1 VHAGVPEQRA
11 ALARRLFEAAVQADD
26 VELLGDHCRGTVEGA
41 AAAAR
46 VLVSL
51 LVDDAKRTARLADL
65 RVVRDAQARRAAA
78 KGRAPGDTPASP
90 APLPGEDREVWDHDR
105 QCRIAWCRV
114 NGDHRSEAEVAAEL
128 GVKPGTLR
136 AMLDRGRALSASP
149 IVGRSTLKL
158 SGPGDDAKV
167 RAAAGD
173 RTDGFRERMRMD
185 ARKASPKASRNV
197 VDHARM
203 LREMEALADGVR
215 KTGKV
220 DLRRVLAD
228 KTRLGALATLEADG
242 VLLRTGEPDLHG
254 VQPYA
259 IANSDAQ
266 RAEFRDTFRA
276 WAQKD
281 RSRARDAQEATA

>member
-1 VHAGVPEQRA
+1 VADLDDLADALAVFEVHAGFPEQRA

-203 LREMEALADGVR
+203 LR
-215 KTGKV
+215 
-220 DLRRVLAD
+220 RVLAD